1 MTFET
6 LVDNLIDILGLLPR
20 LIVLISLIVF
30 LYGLSNYLFNLKDD
44 AKRKKS
50 IAYITYGLLG
60 LFIMTSMWGIIYLF
74 TSYFNWGGGIP
85 QMTF

>member
-30 LYGLSNYLFNLKDD
+30 CMAFQ
-44 AKRKKS
+44 
-50 IAYITYGLLG
+50 
-60 LFIMTSMWGIIYLF
+60 IIY
-74 TSYFNWGGGIP
+74 SI
-85 QMTF
+85 